1 MADTPDTDSE
11 EIRPFEETAQVENP
25 AEQDELRRTLAD
37 VYTFVR
43 SAEMNKTVSSFTLD
57 HYIDEAKR
65 RIKEDRVLRSAS
77 DPGKGVGTRSA
88 QLTSL
93 EKLEE
98 TFNKSFE
105 KMAALATKA
114 DKDTQD
120 EEAGQ

>member
-11 EIRPFEETAQVENP
+11 EIRPFVETAQVENP